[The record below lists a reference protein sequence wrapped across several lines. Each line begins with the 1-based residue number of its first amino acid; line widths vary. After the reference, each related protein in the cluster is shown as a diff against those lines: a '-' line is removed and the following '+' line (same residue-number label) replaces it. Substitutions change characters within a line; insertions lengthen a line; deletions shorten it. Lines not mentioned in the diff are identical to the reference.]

1 MPEYEQDP
9 KQSSKHTHIKNIS
22 QGIEII
28 QLTSK
33 FCYKLQFIN
42 CCRSNIFKKF
52 LIQWSTGQKRD
63 IIINLGHFF
72 SFSFFEGG
80 GGLIRSKA
88 FMLAVYVFG
97 KTIFKKQ
104 NKRKLSYMP
113 CIIVLLMRSK
123 RVLSFNFENCSS
135 ELYMAKIQK
144 LFITFLSWFWTC
156 WSCYYWYISLS
167 Q

>member
-1 MPEYEQDP
+1 MGY
-9 KQSSKHTHIKNIS
+9 
-22 QGIEII
+22 
-28 QLTSK
+28 
-33 FCYKLQFIN
+33 FFFYF
-42 CCRSNIFKKF
+42 F
-52 LIQWSTGQKRD
+52 L
-63 IIINLGHFF
+63 
-72 SFSFFEGG
+72 G

-123 RVLSFNFENCSS
+123 RVLSFNFEKCSS

-144 LFITFLSWFWTC
+144 LLLPFYHGFEHAEAVIIGTYHSVNK
-156 WSCYYWYISLS
+156 
-167 Q
+167 